1 MWPTAVADHWR
12 DGIQLTGVS
21 KILRRNMPCWTEHPW
36 PGAGCNATVWPR
48 AMQELGRHRGTG
60 IHQVREAGG
69 GVACG
74 SCAVSV
80 RMSSKLMVGRSFL
93 VAWQGGP
100 DVCNPAVHHRA
111 FRPPPRV
118 QCADGLGRELLRRVS
133 KASSSS
139 TTYTTLGS
147 TRPLASS
154 SQRCCAQH
162 YLTAALR
169 RYPGAGL
176 DDWQQSWP
184 SGARG

>member
-1 MWPTAVADHWR
+1 
-12 DGIQLTGVS
+12 
-21 KILRRNMPCWTEHPW
+21 MPCWTEHPW

-48 AMQELGRHRGTG
+48 AMQELGRHHGTG
-60 IHQVREAGG
+60 IHEVREAGG
-69 GVACG
+69 GVAFVPSQCQNVLKTDG
-74 SCAVSV
+74 RALLP
-80 RMSSKLMVGRSFL
+80 RRLVGR
-93 VAWQGGP
+93 P

-169 RYPGAGL
+169 RYLGAGL

>member
-1 MWPTAVADHWR
+1 MPPSGLVRCKSWV
-12 DGIQLTGVS
+12 GI
-21 KILRRNMPCWTEHPW
+21 TEQEFMK
-36 PGAGCNATVWPR
+36 CERLLVVW
-48 AMQELGRHRGTG
+48 
-60 IHQVREAGG
+60 
-69 GVACG
+69 
-74 SCAVSV
+74 
-80 RMSSKLMVGRSFL
+80 L
-93 VAWQGGP
+93 VALVPSQCQNVLKTDGRALLPRRLAGRP

-147 TRPLASS
+147 TRPLASP
-154 SQRCCAQH
+154 SQRSCAQH